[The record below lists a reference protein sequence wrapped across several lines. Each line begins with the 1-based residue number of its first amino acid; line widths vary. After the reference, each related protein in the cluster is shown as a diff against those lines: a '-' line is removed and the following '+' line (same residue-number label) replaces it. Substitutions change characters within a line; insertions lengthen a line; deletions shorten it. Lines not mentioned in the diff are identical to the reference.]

1 METYISATEAKNN
14 LGRILKEAHSSRK
27 PIIITRHKKPIAKIV
42 PVYSPARMTSTLKLS
57 DSECKKLEKGIKEF
71 KSTFKFSF

>member
-1 METYISATEAKNN
+1 MKTYVSATEAKNS
-14 LGRILKEAHSSRK
+14 LGRILNDAHSSGK

-42 PVYSPARMTSTLKLS
+42 PVYSPIKTTSTLKLS
-57 DSECKKLEKGIKEF
+57 DNECKKLEKGTKEF